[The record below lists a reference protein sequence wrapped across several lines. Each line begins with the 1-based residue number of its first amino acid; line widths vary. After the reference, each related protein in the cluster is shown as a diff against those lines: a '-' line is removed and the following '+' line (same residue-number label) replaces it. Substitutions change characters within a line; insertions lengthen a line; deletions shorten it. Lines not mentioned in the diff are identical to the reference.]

1 MVYRH
6 KEAEALAAR
15 GLFRRAANIY
25 RLQAKELGTNDHIE
39 NALARARAF
48 EREASDL
55 RLERLRARDPMN
67 LDCDYT
73 VFTGNYCGPQ
83 TRGFKY

>member
-6 KEAEALAAR
+6 KEAEALATR

-25 RLQAKELGTNDHIE
+25 RQQAKALGTNDHIDD
-39 NALARARAF
+39 ALARARAL

-55 RLERLRARDPMN
+55 RLERLRTRDPMN

-83 TRGFKY
+83 TRGTKF

>member
-1 MVYRH
+1 MPYRN

-15 GLFRRAANIY
+15 GLHRRAANMY
-25 RLQAKELGTNDHIE
+25 RLKAKDLGNNELVD
-39 NALARARAF
+39 NALARARHF
-48 EREASDL
+48 ERAANES
-55 RLERLRARDPMN
+55 RLERLTGRDPLN

-83 TRGFKY
+83 TRGTKF